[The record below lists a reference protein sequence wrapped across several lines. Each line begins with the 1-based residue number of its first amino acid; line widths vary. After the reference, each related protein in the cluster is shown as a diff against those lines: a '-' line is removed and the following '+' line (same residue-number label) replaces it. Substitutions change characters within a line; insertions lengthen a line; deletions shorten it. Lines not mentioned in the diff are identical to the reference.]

1 MFLATETAQEVAQE
15 STNIVASELAISL
28 NNALEDT
35 DIEHATRQEIL
46 DRIVETAKTSALAFG
61 AMGLPG
67 ATVTPTAQI
76 AQQHAKKASTE
87 SIEDTVNGMFPGHNI
102 KYKKVKE
109 GFEFQV
115 TDPESDLNGATF
127 VTDSLY
133 ANEIKAKLEE
143 VAQGRKDLEPEN
155 IQAGREKAEGVAQ
168 SPDIQEEVNQI
179 KDKDLIKTSESYE
192 IAKDIWIGKKDFR
205 LLEAQVEKRK
215 FQDQLIELY
224 GETPKSRKVAK
235 TLGLTGKTKIM
246 GERAKKIDMAIHLYI
261 DTKRNPEHLELYRD
275 DLTAGQKELVDL
287 SQNLP
292 ADVMP
297 LVQQIE
303 ASYEKIGK
311 EARGIDVIQNLLD
324 NYAAR
329 MWDVGQNPT
338 REMAKKFGA
347 KTRHRHRRKYD
358 TIIEGWAVS
367 NREHKEGKR
376 DKPLK
381 LKIKGATNNL
391 HVLKDELVKT
401 IADKKFLEN
410 LKTLYDENGE
420 KLIYTESK
428 APDDYVKLDH
438 PNLNTWKRSN
448 QVDLATYDKP
458 LSGRN
463 YFIDGNGVVF
473 ERQQLYAQPEIAKN
487 LNKILGISRLANTPG
502 VRTVTKY
509 NAIFKQWLLLTSLF
523 HHLAFMRSF
532 YLPSGIKDRGM
543 TPRQAYKD
551 GMKSIMALEPEIKL
565 LVENG
570 LTLGLQQEW
579 DEHLAEEQTVIGK
592 MIDKI
597 PGGEG
602 VKQKILDLRKLQ
614 TDFLFGQF
622 GAGLKAKVA
631 LIELREHMAKNPTL
645 DTKEAARQVAEM
657 TNNDFGGLH
666 LQRLGRDPT
675 VQHLFRLFALAPDW
689 TESNVR
695 TIINL
700 VKSKGKDGD
709 QSTAERELYRRFWV
723 GVLWKGFAAT
733 ALANFALAGGDVGE
747 MERRFKRAWKEGK
760 FRWLMIDITPIYKAF
775 GGTSPERKY
784 FSFIGHF
791 QDPIKFI
798 AHPAISVKH
807 KGSVV
812 SRIAVESWTGSDW
825 ANRRFTTLGELM
837 TKGETVTWGKGKG
850 LEWDQFPSFT
860 LHQLRAVQ
868 PIQLQ
873 QFMGWM
879 SGETDGFDAL
889 TNSLG
894 LGVRT
899 TYSRKKKTK
908 F

>member
-1 MFLATETAQEVAQE
+1 LVEVAK
-15 STNIVASELAISL
+15 S
-28 NNALEDT
+28 
-35 DIEHATRQEIL
+35 
-46 DRIVETAKTSALAFG
+46 SALAFG

-67 ATVTPTAQI
+67 ATITTASNI
-76 AQQHAKKASTE
+76 AQQHAKKASVE
-87 SIEDTVNGMFPGHNI
+87 SVEDTVNGMFPGHGI
-102 KYKKVKE
+102 KYKKAKE

-127 VTDSLY
+127 TTESLY
-133 ANEIKAKLEE
+133 PNEIKAKMEE
-143 VAQGRKDLEPEN
+143 IAQGRKDLEPEN
-155 IQAGREKAEGVAQ
+155 MQAERDKVLGVAE
-168 SPDIQEEVNQI
+168 SPDVQEEVNQI
-179 KDKDLIKTSESYE
+179 KDKDLVKTSEDYE
-192 IAKDIWIGKKDFR
+192 VLKDVWIGKKDFR
-205 LLEAQVEKRK
+205 LLEAQVEKRNL
-215 FQDQLIELY
+215 QEQLIELY
-224 GETPKSRKVAK
+224 GEKPASRKVAK
-235 TLGLTGKTKIM
+235 ALGLTGKTKIL

-261 DTKRNPEHLELYRD
+261 DTKRKPEHLEQYRN
-275 DLTAGQKELVDL
+275 DLTAGQKEIVEL

-292 ADVMP
+292 KDVMP
-297 LVQQIE
+297 LVAQIE
-303 ASYEKIGK
+303 ASYKKIGE
-311 EARGIDVIQNLLD
+311 EARSIDVIQNLLD

-329 MWDVGQNPT
+329 LWDLGERPT
-338 REMAKKFGA
+338 REMSRKFGA

-358 TIIEGWAVS
+358 TIIQGWATS
-367 NREHKEGKR
+367 NREQAEGKR

-391 HVLKDELVKT
+391 AVLKEELVKT

-410 LKTLYDENGE
+410 LKTLRDADGN
-420 KLIYTESK
+420 KLVYTETN
-428 APDDYVKLDH
+428 APEDYIKLDH
-438 PNLNTWKRSN
+438 PNLNSWKWSR
-448 QVDLATYDKP
+448 QIDLAKWDKP
-458 LSGRN
+458 LSGKN
-463 YFIDGNGVVF
+463 YFITPEGVVY
-473 ERQQLYAQPEIAKN
+473 ERQQLYAEPNIAKN
-487 LNKILGISRLANTPG
+487 LNKILGVSRLNNVPG
-502 VRTVTKY
+502 LRTVTKY

-532 YLPSGIKDRGM
+532 YLPGGIKDRGI

-551 GMKSIMALEPEIKL
+551 GMKSITALGPEIKL

-579 DEHLAEEQTVIGK
+579 DEHLVEEQTVIGK
-592 MIDKI
+592 MIDKV
-597 PGGEG
+597 PGGEA

-695 TIINL
+695 TMVNL
-700 VKSKGKDGD
+700 VRSKGKGEGAKP
-709 QSTAERELYRRFWV
+709 AERELYRRFWV
-723 GVLWKGFAAT
+723 GVLWKGAAAT

-760 FRWLMIDITPIYKAF
+760 FRWLMIDITPIYRAF
-775 GGTSPERKY
+775 GGTSPDRKY

-791 QDPIKFI
+791 QDPIKFV
-798 AHPAISVKH
+798 AHPAISAKH

-812 SRIAVESWTGSDW
+812 SRIAVEGWTGSDW
-825 ANRRFTTLGELM
+825 ANRRFTTIGELM
-837 TKGETVTWGKGKG
+837 TTGKTVSWGKGRG
-850 LEWDQFPSFT
+850 LEWDQFPSYF
-860 LHQLRAVQ
+860 LHQLMAVQ

-873 QFMGWM
+873 QFMGWV
-879 SGETDGFDAL
+879 SGERDGFDAL

-899 TYSRKKKTK
+899 TYSRKQKTK
-908 F
+908 P